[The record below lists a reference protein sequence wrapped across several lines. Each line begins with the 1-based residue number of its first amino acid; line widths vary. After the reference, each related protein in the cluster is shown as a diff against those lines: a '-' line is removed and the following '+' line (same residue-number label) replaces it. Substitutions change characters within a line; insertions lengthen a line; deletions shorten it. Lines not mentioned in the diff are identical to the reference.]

1 MALDSRSM
9 AAQQM
14 LGPSIQRSTP
24 TPGRNRLGELLKA
37 GGEVGLGILGG
48 QFGAGAQDWLGN
60 KLFKP
65 RNPAMISA
73 AQNPQY
79 SLAADREWAWN
90 QWNK

>member
-1 MALDSRSM
+1 
-9 AAQQM
+9 
-14 LGPSIQRSTP
+14 
-24 TPGRNRLGELLKA
+24 LGELLVGVGKTGLGVL
-37 GGEVGLGILGG
+37 GGEFGG
-48 QFGAGAQDWLGN
+48 QAADYLSN

-65 RNPAMISA
+65 RNPAMLAA